1 MSGVLGAERV
11 DGGPCDRGEA
21 AAEVARRGDGAVC
34 GEDGDRERRGGMTLQ
49 LPDGVRVERFARI
62 GGEQLPDRLAE
73 AEGLAVGG
81 VVDRWRRIHHSRID
95 EPASQRLR
103 GRDTFDRRRPA
114 FGDGRHEV
122 EGEIARDELESH
134 VTILTG
140 DATWSNVWRMSERR
154 AGVIAYL
161 TSAVTA
167 RSADAGAIV
176 AAVLAGTAVGG
187 PAAGGLLAAALTIP
201 HLIGPLA
208 GRLLDARE
216 RPGPVLAGAFLWYAA
231 LLVVAAVTLPVS
243 IVGAAAA
250 LAAAGCA
257 GPLVTGG
264 LSSRLASILA
274 ARATAEESAADAASV
289 TQRRGQA
296 LDALTYGV
304 AGTVG
309 PAAVAACA
317 VLLSPAGA
325 LAATAGLLVIA
336 AVPVLWLPSTR
347 QTATRAAGGGI
358 LRVLLTS
365 APLRRTTVATVG
377 SATALAAAPVIAA
390 ALASSRGAAPSSAAL
405 LMALYG
411 AGGLAAALLLIARP
425 LSGSPERLVRIGV
438 AVTGVAVLL
447 PLAALLAPSAETA
460 IGGVAFALVG
470 ASNSALFAATL
481 AARTEYSPPGAA
493 ARVFATVAGV
503 KVAGSAIGV
512 AAAGLIAPFGAG
524 VLILCAAGVCALT
537 LTAVA
542 LDAAIASRP
551 SRAARSS
558 RTSLAP

>member
-1 MSGVLGAERV
+1 M
-11 DGGPCDRGEA
+11 
-21 AAEVARRGDGAVC
+21 
-34 GEDGDRERRGGMTLQ
+34 
-49 LPDGVRVERFARI
+49 
-62 GGEQLPDRLAE
+62 
-73 AEGLAVGG
+73 
-81 VVDRWRRIHHSRID
+81 
-95 EPASQRLR
+95 
-103 GRDTFDRRRPA
+103 
-114 FGDGRHEV
+114 
-122 EGEIARDELESH
+122 
-134 VTILTG
+134 TG
-140 DATWSNVWRMSERR
+140 DAIRGNVWRMSERR
-154 AGVIAYL
+154 AGVIAYV

-176 AAVLAGTAVGG
+176 AAVLAGTAAGG

-231 LLVVAAVTLPVS
+231 FLVVAAVTLPVS
-243 IVGAAAA
+243 IIGAAAA

-274 ARATAEESAADAASV
+274 ARSAAGESAEESADDAADAARV

-309 PAAVAACA
+309 PAAVAAGA

-336 AVPVLWLPSTR
+336 AVPVLWLPRTR
-347 QTATRAAGGGI
+347 RTAARAAGGGI

-438 AVTGVAVLL
+438 AVTGVALLL

>member
-1 MSGVLGAERV
+1 
-11 DGGPCDRGEA
+11 
-21 AAEVARRGDGAVC
+21 
-34 GEDGDRERRGGMTLQ
+34 
-49 LPDGVRVERFARI
+49 
-62 GGEQLPDRLAE
+62 
-73 AEGLAVGG
+73 
-81 VVDRWRRIHHSRID
+81 
-95 EPASQRLR
+95 
-103 GRDTFDRRRPA
+103 
-114 FGDGRHEV
+114 
-122 EGEIARDELESH
+122 
-134 VTILTG
+134 
-140 DATWSNVWRMSERR
+140 MSERR
-154 AGVIAYL
+154 AGVIAYV

-216 RPGPVLAGAFLWYAA
+216 RPGPVLAAAFGWYAA
-231 LLVVAAVTLPVS
+231 FLIVAAVTLPVS
-243 IVGAAAA
+243 IIGAAAA

-264 LSSRLASILA
+264 LSSRLAPILA
-274 ARATAEESAADAASV
+274 TVSTSDEPVADAGSV

-309 PAAVAACA
+309 PAAIAAGA
-317 VLLSPAGA
+317 VILSPGGA

-336 AVPVLWLPSTR
+336 AVPVLWLPRSR
-347 QTATRAAGGGI
+347 QTAARDTSGGI
-358 LRVLLTS
+358 LRVLLAS

-377 SATALAAAPVIAA
+377 SATALASAPVIAA
-390 ALASSRGAAPSSAAL
+390 ALAASRGASPASAAL

-411 AGGLAAALLLIARP
+411 AGGLGAALLLIARP

-438 AVTGVAVLL
+438 AVASLALLL
-447 PLAALLAPSAETA
+447 PLAALLVPSAATVIA
-460 IGGVAFALVG
+460 GAAFALVG
-470 ASNSALFAATL
+470 AASSALFAATL

-503 KVAGSAIGV
+503 KVAGTAMGV

-537 LTAVA
+537 LAAVA
-542 LDAAIASRP
+542 LDAAITSRP

-558 RTSLAP
+558 RSSRSSRTSLAP